1 MGIDTVK
8 LKGKYFNTR
17 VQPGD
22 TVKAGDILME
32 VELESIR
39 REGFS
44 IITPIIITNTT
55 ETTEVINQAGTSVKI
70 NEKLAL
76 VTR

>member
-1 MGIDTVK
+1 
-8 LKGKYFNTR
+8 
-17 VQPGD
+17 
-22 TVKAGDILME
+22 ME
-32 VELESIR
+32 VDLESIR

-76 VTR
+76 ITR